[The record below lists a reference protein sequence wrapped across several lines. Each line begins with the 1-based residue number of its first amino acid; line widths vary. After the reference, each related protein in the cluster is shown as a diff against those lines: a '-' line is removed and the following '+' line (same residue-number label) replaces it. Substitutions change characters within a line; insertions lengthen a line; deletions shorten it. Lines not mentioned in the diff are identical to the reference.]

1 MTSAASSVHI
11 GNSIQKGL
19 DNVFGYLPNII
30 GFLVILL
37 VGYIIAKVV
46 KAVVNKALQ
55 KLKVDDHLTNSH
67 AGGFVERVSP
77 GGRPSRFVG
86 GIAFWLIF
94 LYALTAAIGALKIP
108 AVTSFINQVLAYLP
122 NVIAAVLIFVV
133 ASVVATAVVAAVQKT
148 MGDTPTGKV
157 VETVV
162 PGLVMAIA
170 SFMILTQLKIAPAI
184 VTITYAALIGMLALA
199 GALAFGLGGRDVAA
213 RLLEQAYR
221 NGQDAREQARKDLE
235 TGKARAKGEVDG
247 DAYPEE
253 PETAAATSTR
263 PRSRGTSAGTTRS
276 TTRSTSGTTA
286 RKRAS
291 SRR

>member
-11 GNSIQKGL
+11 TSSIQKSL
-19 DNVFGYLPNII
+19 DSVFGYLPNIV

-37 VGYIIAKVV
+37 IGYIIAKIV
-46 KAVVNKALQ
+46 KAVVNKALAR
-55 KLKVDDHLTNSH
+55 LKIDDALTNSH
-67 AGGFVERVSP
+67 AGGFVEKVSP
-77 GGRPSRFVG
+77 GGRPSRLVG
-86 GIAFWLIF
+86 GVAFWLIF

-122 NVIAAVLIFVV
+122 NVIAAVIIFVV
-133 ASVVATAVVAAVQKT
+133 ASAVATAVVAVVQKT

-170 SFMILTQLKIAPAI
+170 AFMILTQLRIAPAI

-213 RLLEQAYR
+213 RLLEDAYQR
-221 NGQDAREQARKDLE
+221 GQDAREQARKDVE
-235 TGKARAKGEVDG
+235 KGKTRAKDQLD
-247 DAYPEE
+247 DAYPS
-253 PETAAATSTR
+253 ETTSSRSRSTRSSTTRRRTSTR
-263 PRSRGTSAGTTRS
+263 
-276 TTRSTSGTTA
+276 
-286 RKRAS
+286 
-291 SRR
+291 

>member
-11 GNSIQKGL
+11 TSSLQKGL
-19 DNVFGYLPNII
+19 DNVFGYLPNIV

-37 VGYIIAKVV
+37 VGFIVAKIV
-46 KAVVNKALQ
+46 KAVVNKALA
-55 KLKVDDHLTNSH
+55 KLKLDDALTNSH
-67 AGGFVERVSP
+67 AGGFVEKVSP
-77 GGRPSRFVG
+77 GGRPSRLVG
-86 GIAFWLIF
+86 GVAFWLIF

-122 NVIAAVLIFVV
+122 NVIAAVVIFVV
-133 ASVVATAVVAAVQKT
+133 ASAIATAVVAAVQKT

-170 SFMILTQLKIAPAI
+170 AFMILTQLRIAPAI

-213 RLLEQAYR
+213 RLLEDAYQR
-221 NGQDAREQARKDLE
+221 GQDAREQARKDVE
-235 TGKARAKGEVDG
+235 TGKQRAQEQVDE
-247 DAYPEE
+247 AYPDEK
-253 PETAAATSTR
+253 PARSRSRSTSTR
-263 PRSRGTSAGTTRS
+263 S
-276 TTRSTSGTTA
+276 TG
-286 RKRAS
+286 
-291 SRR
+291 SRRTASRR